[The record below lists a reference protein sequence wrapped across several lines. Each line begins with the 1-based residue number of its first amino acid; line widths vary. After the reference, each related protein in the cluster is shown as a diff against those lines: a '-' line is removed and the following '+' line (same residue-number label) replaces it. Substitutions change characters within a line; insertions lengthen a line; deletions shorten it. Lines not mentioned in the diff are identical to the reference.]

1 MVKGYKGSKEEKTGE
16 WAKRENELNVAM
28 LAGRAELGTRR
39 VVHARHAGRADVHTQ
54 ETQCTELV
62 HAGHAEHAE
71 LHKGRRITKRRAR
84 NYTHMAL
91 SYTHRARSDTQ
102 GT

>member
-28 LAGRAELGTRR
+28 LAGRA
-39 VVHARHAGRADVHTQ
+39 DVHTQ
-54 ETQCTELV
+54 ETQDTELV

-91 SYTHRARSDTQ
+91 SYTHRARSDTRRARSY
-102 GT
+102 TRRT